1 MPQSL
6 LFNAFVLICIFA
18 TAIIA
23 IPAPIPLP
31 KSSYIH
37 PRCINPSLSLHFTL
51 LTRTSPPTPRPII
64 LHPSSCPLWSRL
76 LQPRFD
82 LCHHRFLCP
91 TTTPTA
97 PENLDHVHEH
107 RCRRPVPYHSPRH
120 WLSGG
125 RWCLDPRRKCREW
138 VGGVRIP
145 GSEFRVCDRDP
156 GLLERWEKHGGY
168 GWLWRMG
175 GGVG

>member
-1 MPQSL
+1 MKQIGVIKFTLSFIQSLSLGLLAKSRSFETFILTKKAAMPQPL

-37 PRCINPSLSLHFTL
+37 PRCMNPSLSLHFTL

-64 LHPSSCPLWSRL
+64 LHPSPCPLRSRL

-82 LCHHRFLCP
+82 LCHHRFLYP
-91 TTTPTA
+91 TTTATA
-97 PENLDHVHEH
+97 PENLDHVHELC
-107 RCRRPVPYHSPRH
+107 CRRPVPYHSPRH

-125 RWCLDPRRKCREW
+125 R
-138 VGGVRIP
+138 
-145 GSEFRVCDRDP
+145 
-156 GLLERWEKHGGY
+156 
-168 GWLWRMG
+168 
-175 GGVG
+175 